1 MALVSVL
8 SAAALG
14 TAYFAAPALGSVS
27 AETLFYSVTGDVG
40 GTVPQV
46 NPCRHVRGT
55 RWTCRVSDKGVSG
68 YAVYGVELRGNC
80 WKARKI
86 FSAEEEPLPRAAAG
100 CVGIAD
106 QLRLGTRIFDA
117 IIGA

>member
-1 MALVSVL
+1 MAVLAVL

-14 TAYFAAPALGSVS
+14 TAYFAAPAVGGVS

-68 YAVYGVELRGNC
+68 YAVYRVELRGDC
-80 WKARKI
+80 WTARKM
-86 FSAEEEPLPRAAAG
+86 FSAEEEPLPPTAAG
-100 CVGIAD
+100 CVQITD